1 MKQGIM
7 MKKIQTLGV
16 VAVSMMASTA
26 FAADFSFD
34 RRGSGISTGITP
46 VGQLAW
52 EQGLPS
58 ASYQEDTID
67 GEKTK
72 TVTLNGDMLLR
83 TGLADGLEL
92 QLGWQG
98 PVWQQYKRA
107 GKTKETN
114 GLGDV
119 SVGLKKAIDLKDDR
133 LTMALLAEAIIATG
147 NDEFTAHDDI
157 YSLTSAVAYK
167 FSDLIGTSITMRY
180 EAQNSDWAVT
190 AIPTIDYKI
199 AGKLSGYSEFVYR
212 KAESQDYE
220 YGLGTGLIYAINDRA
235 QLDASVGVDLNGDA
249 RSYNGGLG
257 VSVLF

>member
-1 MKQGIM
+1 M
-7 MKKIQTLGV
+7 MKILQTLSV
-16 VAVSMMASTA
+16 VAVSMMASSA

-34 RRGSGISTGITP
+34 RPGAGMGTGITP
-46 VGQLAW
+46 VGKLAW
-52 EQGLPS
+52 EQSLPS
-58 ASYQEDTID
+58 VSYQEGNVD
-67 GEKTK
+67 GVKDKTL
-72 TVTLNGDMLLR
+72 TLNGDMLLR

-107 GKTKETN
+107 GMKKETN

-119 SVGLKKAIDLKDDR
+119 SIGLKKAIDLKDDR
-133 LTMALLAEAIIATG
+133 LSMALLAEAIIATG
-147 NDEFTAHDDI
+147 NDEFTNHDDI
-157 YSLTSAVAYK
+157 YSLTSAVAYE

-220 YGLGTGLIYAINDRA
+220 YGLGTGLIYALNNRT
-235 QLDASVGVDLNGDA
+235 QLDASIGVDLNGDQK
-249 RSYNGGLG
+249 SYNGGLG

>member
-1 MKQGIM
+1 MKIF
-7 MKKIQTLGV
+7 QTLSV
-16 VAVSMMASTA
+16 VAVSMLASSA

-34 RRGSGISTGITP
+34 RPGAGMGTGITP
-46 VGQLAW
+46 VGKLAW
-52 EQGLPS
+52 EQSLPS
-58 ASYQEDTID
+58 VSYQEDNVD
-67 GEKTK
+67 GVKDKTL
-72 TVTLNGDMLLR
+72 TLNGDMLLR

-107 GKTKETN
+107 GMKKETN

-119 SVGLKKAIDLKDDR
+119 SIGLKKAIDLKDDR
-133 LTMALLAEAIIATG
+133 LSMALLAEAIIATG
-147 NDEFTAHDDI
+147 NDEFTNHDDI
-157 YSLTSAVAYK
+157 YSLTSAVAYE

-220 YGLGTGLIYAINDRA
+220 YGLGTGLIYALNNRT
-235 QLDASVGVDLNGDA
+235 QLDASIGVDLNGDQK
-249 RSYNGGLG
+249 SYNGGLG

>member
-1 MKQGIM
+1 MKIF
-7 MKKIQTLGV
+7 QTLSV
-16 VAVSMMASTA
+16 VAVSMLASSA

-34 RRGSGISTGITP
+34 RPGAGMGTGITP
-46 VGQLAW
+46 VGKLAW
-52 EQGLPS
+52 EQSLPS
-58 ASYQEDTID
+58 VSYQEGNVD
-67 GEKTK
+67 GVKDKTL
-72 TVTLNGDMLLR
+72 TLNGDMLLR

-107 GKTKETN
+107 GMKKETN

-119 SVGLKKAIDLKDDR
+119 SIGLKKAIDLKDDR
-133 LTMALLAEAIIATG
+133 LSMALLAEAIIATG
-147 NDEFTAHDDI
+147 NDEFTNHDDI
-157 YSLTSAVAYK
+157 YSLTSAVAYE

-220 YGLGTGLIYAINDRA
+220 YGLGTGLIYALNNRT
-235 QLDASVGVDLNGDA
+235 QLDASIGVDLNGDQK
-249 RSYNGGLG
+249 SYNGGLG

>member
-1 MKQGIM
+1 
-7 MKKIQTLGV
+7 MKKIGTLSLI
-16 VAVSMMASTA
+16 VASMMASTA

-34 RRGSGISTGITP
+34 RPGTGMGTGITP
-46 VGQLAW
+46 VGHLAW
-52 EQGLPS
+52 EQSLPS
-58 ASYQEDTID
+58 VSYQEGTVD
-67 GEKTK
+67 GEKDK
-72 TVTLNGDMLLR
+72 TLTLNGDMLLR
-83 TGLADGLEL
+83 TGLAEGLEL

-107 GKTKETN
+107 GVKKESN

-119 SVGLKKAIDLKDDR
+119 SIGLKKSIDLKDDR
-133 LTMALLAEAIIATG
+133 LSMALLAEAIIATG
-147 NDEFTAHDDI
+147 NEEFTAHDDI
-157 YSLTSAVAYK
+157 YSLSSAVAYE

-180 EAQNSDWAVT
+180 EAQNSNWAVT

-220 YGLGTGLIYAINDRA
+220 YGLGTGLVYALNNRT
-235 QLDASVGVDLNGDA
+235 QLDASIGVDLNGDQK
-249 RSYNGGLG
+249 SYNGGFG

>member
-1 MKQGIM
+1 MKTF
-7 MKKIQTLGV
+7 QTLSV
-16 VAVSMMASTA
+16 IAVSMIASSA

-34 RRGSGISTGITP
+34 RPGAGMSTGITP
-46 VGQLAW
+46 VGKLAW
-52 EQGLPS
+52 EQSLPS
-58 ASYQEDTID
+58 VSYQEGNVD
-67 GEKTK
+67 GVKDKTL
-72 TVTLNGDMLLR
+72 TLNGDMLLR

-107 GKTKETN
+107 GVKTESN

-119 SVGLKKAIDLKDDR
+119 SIGLKKAIDLKDDR
-133 LTMALLAEAIIATG
+133 LSMALLAEAIIATG
-147 NDEFTAHDDI
+147 NDEFTNHDDI
-157 YSLTSAVAYK
+157 YSLSSAVAYK

-180 EAQNSDWAVT
+180 EAKNSDWAVT

-199 AGKLSGYSEFVYR
+199 AGKLSGFSEFVYR

-220 YGLGTGLIYAINDRA
+220 YGLGTGLVYALNNRT
-235 QLDASVGVDLNGDA
+235 QLDASIGVDLNGDQK
-249 RSYNGGLG
+249 SYNGGFG

>member
-1 MKQGIM
+1 
-7 MKKIQTLGV
+7 MKKIGTLSLIT
-16 VAVSMMASTA
+16 ASMMASTA

-34 RRGSGISTGITP
+34 RPGVGMGTGITP
-46 VGQLAW
+46 VGHLAW
-52 EQGLPS
+52 EQSLPS
-58 ASYQEDTID
+58 VSYQEGTVD
-67 GEKTK
+67 GEKDK
-72 TVTLNGDMLLR
+72 TLTLNGDMLLR
-83 TGLADGLEL
+83 TGLAEGLEL

-107 GKTKETN
+107 GVKKESN

-119 SVGLKKAIDLKDDR
+119 SIGLKKSIDLKDDR
-133 LTMALLAEAIIATG
+133 LSMALLAEAIIATG
-147 NDEFTAHDDI
+147 NEEFSARDDI
-157 YSLTSAVAYK
+157 YSLSSAVAYE

-180 EAQNSDWAVT
+180 EAQNSNWAVT

-220 YGLGTGLIYAINDRA
+220 YGLGTGLVYALNNRT
-235 QLDASVGVDLNGDA
+235 QLDASIGVDLNGDQK
-249 RSYNGGLG
+249 SYNGGFG

>member
-1 MKQGIM
+1 MKTF
-7 MKKIQTLGV
+7 QTLSV
-16 VAVSMMASTA
+16 IAVSMMASSA

-34 RRGSGISTGITP
+34 RPGAGMGTGITP
-46 VGQLAW
+46 VGKLAW
-52 EQGLPS
+52 EQSLPS
-58 ASYQEDTID
+58 VSYQEGNVD
-67 GEKTK
+67 GVKDKTL
-72 TVTLNGDMLLR
+72 TLNGDMLLR

-107 GKTKETN
+107 GMKKETN

-119 SVGLKKAIDLKDDR
+119 SIGLKKAIDLKDDR
-133 LTMALLAEAIIATG
+133 LSMALLAEAIIATG
-147 NDEFTAHDDI
+147 NDEFTNHDDI
-157 YSLTSAVAYK
+157 YSLTSAVAYE

-190 AIPTIDYKI
+190 AVPTIDYKI
-199 AGKLSGYSEFVYR
+199 AGKLSGFSEFIYR

-220 YGLGTGLIYAINDRA
+220 YGLGTGLVYALNNRT
-235 QLDASVGVDLNGDA
+235 QLDASIGVDLNGDQK
-249 RSYNGGLG
+249 SYNGGFG